1 MFWAVWRGLF
11 SLYFPNFILKV
22 LTLQAAS
29 TMDDNSRAEKQAWWN
44 SWGHWSCWQ
53 LIRNLVIYTL
63 GLTLWNLSC
72 LEFKFYDTRLS
83 YWHKNKIGRIE
94 ISFCCFLTLLI
105 FCPFGLLSFAKT
117 ANRAYV
123 NRKVWYHQILIP
135 TNLRF
140 MVLILIYIT
149 SWSVYVTSIYTV
161 DIYRYK
167 FIETNANTGRIQLPG
182 NPF

>member
-1 MFWAVWRGLF
+1 MFWAVWRGFF

-105 FCPFGLLSFAKT
+105 FCPFGWSQQNWPSQQDRKLAKSGS
-117 ANRAYV
+117 NKKNFQFCQSYSYV
-123 NRKVWYHQILIP
+123 NRKVWYHQIWIPSNLVFIVSDLI
-135 TNLRF
+135 
-140 MVLILIYIT
+140 
-149 SWSVYVTSIYTV
+149 
-161 DIYRYK
+161 
-167 FIETNANTGRIQLPG
+167 NTQKKG
-182 NPF
+182 NWL